1 VRDIA
6 KVVIGVLIV
15 GIVLAPLTGCGHTKD
30 PFVGTWWMGTQGPK
44 LVIAKG
50 PDGYKAT
57 LVFAVGRAPMTL
69 TRHGNE
75 LSGQFNSTTGK
86 GLKVVA
92 DYQPATGRLSVRFNN
107 TKPTMWSKVAPS
119 PSPSATTFTSSAQHF
134 AVTYDPATFRATTRI
149 GATRTG
155 YERLSLTLRAA
166 GGAEVGIMAIPTST
180 QYVHAARAV
189 WSRGTLKT
197 RITKST
203 SPRRLNPWAAF
214 TLGADKAEWAVIN
227 GTPGVRVETHTRT
240 GRTVTFDLL
249 SGSEVYVIATHA
261 PAAHWAADAPALNAI
276 AQSFQVTK

>member
-1 VRDIA
+1 
-6 KVVIGVLIV
+6 
-15 GIVLAPLTGCGHTKD
+15 
-30 PFVGTWWMGTQGPK
+30 
-44 LVIAKG
+44 
-50 PDGYKAT
+50 
-57 LVFAVGRAPMTL
+57 
-69 TRHGNE
+69 
-75 LSGQFNSTTGK
+75 
-86 GLKVVA
+86 
-92 DYQPATGRLSVRFNN
+92 
-107 TKPTMWSKVAPS
+107 
-119 PSPSATTFTSSAQHF
+119 
-134 AVTYDPATFRATTRI
+134 
-149 GATRTG
+149 
-155 YERLSLTLRAA
+155 
-166 GGAEVGIMAIPTST
+166 MAIPTST

-276 AQSFQVTK
+276 AQSFRVTK